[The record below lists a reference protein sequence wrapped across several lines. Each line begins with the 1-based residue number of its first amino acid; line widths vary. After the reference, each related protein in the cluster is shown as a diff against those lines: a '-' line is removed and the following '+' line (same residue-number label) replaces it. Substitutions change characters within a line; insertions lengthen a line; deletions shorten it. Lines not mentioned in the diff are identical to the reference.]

1 MLAERVAMNPRPTCR
16 VMLSPTAHRKLNMTD
31 EYHATVEW
39 HRQGDV
45 FVDSR
50 YSRGH
55 VWRFDG
61 GVEVPASSAPSGGPV
76 PYSVAAAV
84 DPEEAL
90 VAAVSSC
97 HMLFFLSFAARQ
109 GFVIDRYL
117 DEAIGSMARNDS
129 DKLYLSKIT
138 LNPDVTFQGSKQPS
152 EHELDSI
159 HHRAHEEC
167 YIANSVKAEIIVR
180 PKRLRRA

>member
-1 MLAERVAMNPRPTCR
+1 
-16 VMLSPTAHRKLNMTD
+16 MTH

-39 HRQGDV
+39 HRQGVAFIDN
-45 FVDSR
+45 R
-50 YSRGH
+50 YNRGH
-55 VWRFDG
+55 VWRFDE
-61 GVEVPASSAPSGGPV
+61 GVEVPASSAPSSVPL

-97 HMLFFLSFAARQ
+97 HMLFFLSFAAKQ

-117 DEAIGSMARNDS
+117 DEAIGTMARNDGG
-129 DKLYLSKIT
+129 KLYVSKIE
-138 LNPDVTFQGSKQPS
+138 LNPDVTFSGSKQPN
-152 EHELDSI
+152 EHELDEL
-159 HHRAHEEC
+159 HHHSHEEC

-180 PKRLRRA
+180 PKRPAG

>member
-1 MLAERVAMNPRPTCR
+1 
-16 VMLSPTAHRKLNMTD
+16 MTH

-39 HRQGDV
+39 KRQGV
-45 FVDSR
+45 AFVDSR

-61 GVEVPASSAPSGGPV
+61 GVEVPASSAPSSVPL

-97 HMLFFLSFAARQ
+97 HMLFFLAFAAKQ
-109 GFVIDRYL
+109 GLVIDRYL
-117 DEAIGSMARNDS
+117 DEPIGSMERNEHN
-129 DKLYLSKIT
+129 KLYISKIV
-138 LNPDVTFQGSKQPS
+138 LRPDVTFSGTTQPS
-152 EHELDSI
+152 EHELDAL

-180 PKRLRRA
+180 PKRLDHA